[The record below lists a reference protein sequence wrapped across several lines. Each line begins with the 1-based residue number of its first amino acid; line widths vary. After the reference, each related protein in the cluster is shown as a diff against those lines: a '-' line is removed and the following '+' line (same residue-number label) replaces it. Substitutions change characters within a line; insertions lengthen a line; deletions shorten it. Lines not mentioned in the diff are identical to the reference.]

1 MRIHQCITVRAR
13 VVSVWRVVCCR
24 QYGQATM
31 LALHLD
37 LLNKYCMLQSLVCIF
52 VEKETLRVLTAAAW
66 GPAILLKESP
76 CPRGPIYKF
85 LSLDH
90 KVLENF
96 QGLRILQTVRNVWW
110 WWCDAHKFFYR
121 RRAWGYG
128 EECLTYWYM
137 SASKPFF
144 TVTQCWCPRG
154 KSLSLSSRTNLQVLV
169 LVLGPQV
176 LDNITDTA
184 VNIKH
189 KFNNSL
195 SNMFLLKFCQVNFE
209 WISPCVIVTHIV
221 CFMSLRV

>member
-154 KSLSLSSRTNLQVLV
+154 KSLSLRTNLQVLV
-169 LVLGPQV
+169 LGPQV
-176 LDNITDTA
+176 L
-184 VNIKH
+184 VLK
-189 KFNNSL
+189 SL
-195 SNMFLLKFCQVNFE
+195 SLSSNN
-209 WISPCVIVTHIV
+209 IVLEYNTAIGQWLV
-221 CFMSLRV
+221 AKSSRGSWVSRV